1 MLNETELK
9 MFATVGFMLA
19 GVISILNGVHIKQ
32 ENYSA
37 SMQITIGITF
47 ICIGLAQ
54 IGID

>member
-19 GVISILNGVHIKQ
+19 GVISILNGVYIKQ